1 MERKRIG
8 FIGAGNMGEALIRG
22 LLAARV
28 VTARGVLVSE
38 PDRERANAVRKAL
51 RVRAARDNGELAR
64 KADVIFLAVKPGQV
78 DKILQEIAPLLDR
91 SKLLVSVAAGVTL
104 ARIESR
110 LGSPVRLIRVMPN
123 TPALVGEGAAAVS
136 CGPLATAADRRF
148 IMRVFN
154 SVGRAVEI
162 DEDLMDAVTGLSGS
176 GPAYVFSMI
185 QALADGGVQAGLPRG
200 TALELAAQ
208 TVLGSARMVLETG
221 MHPLEL
227 RDQVASPGGTT
238 IEGVAILEGMGF
250 KGTVMAAVEA
260 AVERSRELSGE

>member
-1 MERKRIG
+1 
-8 FIGAGNMGEALIRG
+8 MGEALMRG

-28 VTARGVLVSE
+28 VTARSVLFSE
-38 PDRERANAVRKAL
+38 PDRQRANALRKAL
-51 RVRAARDNGELAR
+51 RVQTARDNEELVR
-64 KADVIFLAVKPGQV
+64 KADVIFLTVKPGQV
-78 DKILQEIAPLLDR
+78 DGILSKVAPLLDR

-110 LGSPVRLIRVMPN
+110 IGSPVRLMRVMPN

-136 CGPLATAADRRF
+136 WGPLATAADRRF

-162 DEDLMDAVTGLSGS
+162 EEDLMDAVTGLSGS
-176 GPAYVFSMI
+176 GPAYVFTMI

-208 TVLGSARMVLETG
+208 TVLGSARMILDTG
-221 MHPLEL
+221 RHPLEL

-238 IEGVAILEGMGF
+238 IEGVALLEGQGF

-260 AVERSRELSGE
+260 AAERSRELSEE